1 MHELSY
7 CNETWS
13 LYRTFQQLREQSP
26 RHCLYRHVRSRW
38 YVLIVLYIFL
48 KWIAVL
54 LTVVAVDG
62 LLFLSTIV
70 MIKKREEKERYRL
83 IDAKSGYG
91 GI

>member
-1 MHELSY
+1 M
-7 CNETWS
+7 
-13 LYRTFQQLREQSP
+13 
-26 RHCLYRHVRSRW
+26 
-38 YVLIVLYIFL
+38 IVLYIFL